1 MKRTFLYIILLGSA
15 LVSACRRDFLA
26 PDFSISTAYS
36 QETVF
41 STSLEAQK
49 VLNNCYSYMM
59 PFSAYRMRYGLAP
72 ARTGSALPASYT
84 DEAANG
90 TTTAQSW
97 SVTNG
102 SFNQFFNPDNM
113 WETCYQGI
121 RRCNMF
127 LENIDR
133 VKDGDPPIVDR
144 WKYEA
149 RFLRAFYYFELFRR
163 YGGVPLVKKTL
174 SVDGVLNNDLSQYYL
189 PRNTVAEVVDYISKE
204 LDTAATGLPAI
215 YASADMG
222 RITRQTALGYKGRLL
237 LYYASELHNPGNA
250 DPGRW
255 RIAADACRTAIDTAE
270 KSGTH
275 KLHTNYQRM
284 FLNDSRS
291 NKEVLLFI
299 YESIGSAY
307 DLREGHPSAGRYG
320 GTNPTLNL
328 VDKYE
333 MKANG
338 KPITD
343 PTSGYNP
350 NKPFEGRDPR
360 LTMSVVQPLESWF
373 GVAFR
378 PWFGPGGLDGRSVYG
393 AKPNDGSWTSM
404 LVKKFV
410 DVGEGTNRNWAL
422 MRLAE
427 LYLNYAEAENEASGP
442 VADVHKYVNLV
453 RGREGVKMP
462 ALPAGISKD
471 SMRARIRNER
481 SVELAFEEHR
491 GFDARR
497 WKIAEATFGGATWGW
512 RTFFNPQTNELT
524 YTRYNFQNRIYKK
537 HWDLYPIPQNEIEK
551 SKGSLVQNPG
561 Y

>member
-1 MKRTFLYIILLGSA
+1 MKKLTLYILLLGG
-15 LVSACRRDFLA
+15 LFTGACRRDFLA
-26 PDFSISTAYS
+26 PDFSISTSYT
-36 QETVF
+36 EELVF
-41 STSLEAQK
+41 TSAVEAQK
-49 VLNNCYSYMM
+49 VLNNCYAYLQ

-72 ARTGSALPASYT
+72 ARSGSALPASYT

-133 VKDGDPPIVDR
+133 VQDGDPPIVAR
-144 WKYEA
+144 WKHEV

-163 YGGVPLVKKTL
+163 YGGVPLVKKAL
-174 SVDGVLNNDLSQYYL
+174 SVQGVLNNDLSEYYI
-189 PRNTVAEVVDYISKE
+189 PRATVDEVVDFISKE
-204 LDTAATGLPAI
+204 LDTAAVGLPTV
-215 YASADMG
+215 YGSGDLG
-222 RITRQTALGYKGRLL
+222 RITKQTALGYKGRLL

-250 DPGRW
+250 NPQRW
-255 RIAADACRTAIDTAE
+255 RAAADACRTAIDTAE
-270 KSGTH
+270 GTGGH

-284 FLNDSRS
+284 FLNDSRT
-291 NKEVLLFI
+291 NKETLLFI

-333 MKANG
+333 MKNG
-338 KPITD
+338 KSISD
-343 PTSGYNP
+343 PTSGYDP
-350 NKPFEGRDPR
+350 QQPFKDRDPR
-360 LTMSVVQPLESWF
+360 LGMSVVQPLESWF
-373 GVAFR
+373 GVQFR
-378 PWFGPGGLDGRSVYG
+378 PWYGPGGLDGRSVYG

-410 DVGEGTNRNWAL
+410 DVGEGANRNWTL
-422 MRLAE
+422 MRLGE
-427 LYLNYAEAENEASGP
+427 LYLNYAEAENEAAGP
-442 VADVHKYVNLV
+442 VAAVYKYMNLI
-453 RGREGVKMP
+453 RARTGVAMP

-471 SMRARIRNER
+471 SMRTRIRNER

-497 WKIAEATFGGATWGW
+497 WKIAEQTFGGATWGW
-512 RTFFNPQTNELT
+512 RTFYNAQTGALS

-537 HWDLYPIPQNEIEK
+537 HWNLYPIPQTEIER